1 MKGFHHDNSP
11 SKIHCKL
18 LTICFAATP
27 MGYLPVLNVG
37 DEQILTTVSMLYFLG
52 SEMGM

>member
-11 SKIHCKL
+11 SIIHCEQ

-37 DEQILTTVSMLYFLG
+37 DEQILTTVSMLHYLG